1 MARGDLYERLGVRHD
16 ATPEAI
22 HRAYLRLAKKLHPD
36 LNRTAG
42 TNERF
47 LAVKEAY
54 EILSSPLL
62 RREYDDRS
70 MSSPIWETPPPI
82 QRPGRTIRVTVPY
95 ATREPRAVRIRT
107 SSEDRRRRQLAFAYT
122 AVTAGTS
129 VLFLAGAFL
138 LVALGGLL
146 PGAISFVMG
155 LTLALVVLHVFPFT
169 RK

>member
-95 ATREPRAVRIRT
+95 ATR
-107 SSEDRRRRQLAFAYT
+107 
-122 AVTAGTS
+122 
-129 VLFLAGAFL
+129 
-138 LVALGGLL
+138 
-146 PGAISFVMG
+146 
-155 LTLALVVLHVFPFT
+155 
-169 RK
+169 